1 MYPSYHNKTIKLGP
15 VSTSEIELRDLF
27 KAWAAISFA
36 FAILFSGG
44 LGIGAAFAKA
54 FIISGLTV
62 GMGFIFHEMGH
73 KFVAQHYGC
82 FAEFRSDDRML
93 IFAILLSFLGFI
105 IAAPGAVIINGPVGR
120 KRNGIISATGPA
132 VNLALAVI
140 FLICIFIFGKNMLFD
155 YGFRIN
161 SILGVFNL
169 IPFGIFD
176 GSKVLRWDKRVY
188 GGLVIIGITLMI
200 LQGVV

>member
-1 MYPSYHNKTIKLGP
+1 MQYSRTIKLGP

-27 KAWAAISFA
+27 KAWAAISLA

-44 LGIGAAFAKA
+44 FGLGPAFISA

-62 GMGFIFHEMGH
+62 GVGFIFHEMGH

-82 FAEFRSDDRML
+82 FAEFRSNDRML

-105 IAAPGAVIINGPVGR
+105 IAAPGAVVISGPVGR
-120 KRNGIISATGPA
+120 RRNGIISATGPA
-132 VNLALAVI
+132 VNLGLAVI
-140 FLICIFIFGKNMLFD
+140 FLLCILLLGKNMLFD

-161 SILGVFNL
+161 ALLGIFNL

-176 GSKVLRWDKRVY
+176 GRKVLHWNRIVY
-188 GGLVIIGITLMI
+188 GILVIAGIALMV

>member
-1 MYPSYHNKTIKLGP
+1 
-15 VSTSEIELRDLF
+15 V
-27 KAWAAISFA
+27 
-36 FAILFSGG
+36 
-44 LGIGAAFAKA
+44 GI
-54 FIISGLTV
+54 
-62 GMGFIFHEMGH
+62 GFIFHEMGH
-73 KFVAQHYGC
+73 KLVAQHYGC